1 MQVCDPQHSK
11 KKKKLGFHDDHL
23 LKISSPIKPR
33 KLYRSPC
40 QQTTTPPP
48 PPPASYIASRPVL
61 ITLYTSLC
69 YPPRERR
76 PPYIDPSPAGRT
88 RGGLRSID
96 RSGSGGHGRAASG
109 VPVLPHGGGAGV
121 LLPPAQARRRPTRP
135 RHRARHPRRRRLL
148 PRSMAAPR
156 HVDRRRRRPCS

>member
-48 PPPASYIASRPVL
+48 PPSILYSLAASTHHSIYEPL
-61 ITLYTSLC
+61 LPTT
-69 YPPRERR
+69 RETPTVHRS
-76 PPYIDPSPAGRT
+76 IAGRPHT
-88 RGGLRSID
+88 GWIEID
-96 RSGSGGHGRAASG
+96 RSIGQRRTWESCLRGTGS
-109 VPVLPHGGGAGV
+109 
-121 LLPPAQARRRPTRP
+121 T
-135 RHRARHPRRRRLL
+135 PRRR
-148 PRSMAAPR
+148 SWCASTSGTSSTAADASPTSSASSPSPTSAPSIHGSSQAR
-156 HVDRRRRRPCS
+156 